1 MQHWK
6 TLIVHDTAA
15 QRFSWSELFGLK
27 RQCFLNQNAG
37 YSKTCNRCTN
47 ESSWPWVVDCMA
59 SFVCVL
65 LCFPVKL
72 LLRHPKSEY
81 NTQLFSW
88 KTLIAPLRVLPIQEF
103 HFSWKLCHITDG
115 LCNKVGDAAWVKIV
129 NNATNILVSR
139 WKKQIC
145 GFQ

>member
-15 QRFSWSELFGLK
+15 QKFCWSELFGLK

-47 ESSWPWVVDCMA
+47 DFSWPWVVDCTA
-59 SFVCVL
+59 RFAYVL

-72 LLRHPKSEY
+72 LLRHPISEY

-88 KTLIAPLRVLPIQEF
+88 KTDNSSFEGPAYPRVPFFMETLPHKSLR
-103 HFSWKLCHITDG
+103 
-115 LCNKVGDAAWVKIV
+115 NKVGDTAWVKIV